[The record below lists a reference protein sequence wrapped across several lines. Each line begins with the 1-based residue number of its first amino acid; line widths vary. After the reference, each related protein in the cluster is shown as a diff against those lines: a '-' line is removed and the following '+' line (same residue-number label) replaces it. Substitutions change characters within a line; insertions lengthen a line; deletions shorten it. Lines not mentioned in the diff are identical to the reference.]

1 MTDFWY
7 ALLSLRWQDVFD
19 IALNSY
25 ILFRFYI
32 LFRGTRSIRAMF
44 SIALLWIFYRVAT
57 SMGLILTSWVIQGLT
72 ALAALIIVIVFRNE
86 FRTVFQTATIKKVLW
101 GIPRQAVD
109 TPVDMV
115 AAAAFKLAREHIGAL
130 IVIQGKQSLQGLIQN
145 SMPWQGTLSKEML
158 VSIFWHGNPV
168 HDGAAVIQGEYV
180 REVGAILPLSERRDL
195 PSHYGTRHRAAAGLT
210 EQNDSLVLVVSE
222 ERGDV
227 VAVKG
232 ARFREVEEEE
242 TLRRIITDHLGAG
255 PDNESAARREAL
267 RLGAAAVLCL
277 IFVTGVWFTIARGK
291 DTLITLKVPIE
302 FLNQREDM
310 DIQQTSTNAVE
321 LQLGGSEILMN
332 SLRAEQVRV
341 RLDLS
346 SAEPGLNNLQILP
359 ENVTLPPGILLKKI
373 EPLSV
378 EISLDMPMKKVVP
391 VQADWSGKLVNHL
404 AITSV
409 RLKPDRIE
417 LTGGKRILEDLG
429 TVYTEK
435 IPLDKIEKSGEI
447 KVNLVLN
454 PPSLRPPPDFNG
466 VVTVTYKVEEREE

>member
-1 MTDFWY
+1 MTNFWY
-7 ALLSLRWQDVFD
+7 ALFSLRWQDIFD

-57 SMGLILTSWVIQGLT
+57 AMGLILTSWVIQGIT

-86 FRTVFQTATIKKVLW
+86 FRAVFQTATIKNVLW

-109 TPVDMV
+109 TPVEMV
-115 AAAAFKLAREHIGAL
+115 AAAAFQLARDHIGAL
-130 IVIQGKQSLQGLIQN
+130 IVIQGKQSLQGLIRN
-145 SMPWQGTLSKEML
+145 SIPWQGVLSKEML
-158 VSIFWHGNPV
+158 LSIFWHGNPV
-168 HDGAAVIQGEYV
+168 HDGAAVIQGRFV
-180 REVGAILPLSERRDL
+180 REVGAILPLSDRRDL

-210 EQNDSLVLVVSE
+210 EQNDALVLVISE

-232 ARFREVEEEE
+232 AHFEEVQKEEM
-242 TLRRIITDHLGAG
+242 LRQTITDHLGASPEKDG
-255 PDNESAARREAL
+255 ASRREAL
-267 RLGAAAVLCL
+267 RLGAAAALSL
-277 IFVTGVWFTIARGK
+277 IFVTGIWFTIARGK

-310 DIQQTSTNAVE
+310 DIQETSINTVE
-321 LQLGGSEILMN
+321 LQLEGSEILMN

-346 SAEPGLNNLQILP
+346 SAEPGLNSLQILA

-373 EPLSV
+373 EPMSV

-391 VQADWSGKLVNHL
+391 IQVDWSGKLVNHL
-404 AITSV
+404 AITAV

-417 LTGGKRILEDLG
+417 LTGGKRILENLS

-447 KVNLVLN
+447 KANLILN
-454 PPSLRPPPDFNG
+454 PPTLRPQPEFNG
-466 VVTVTYKVEEREE
+466 VVTVAYQVAEREE